1 MKAAVL
7 ERVGDPLRI
16 EELTIDPVRPG
27 EVRVAF
33 RAAGVCHSDVHQA
46 DGAWGDLDPI
56 VLGHEGA
63 GVIESVG
70 PGVRDFK
77 TGDRVTFDST
87 VYCNKC
93 DMCKAGHVN
102 LCASRRVLGVSC
114 EDYRLDGAFAEYVA
128 VPEYVLYRLP
138 DSVSF
143 QQAAMVEPLAIAYHA
158 ATRTPVTP
166 GVCTVIL
173 GVGTIGMLTLQVVR
187 AMGAETVIA
196 VDIDDEKLA
205 AALTKGATA
214 IVNSRDA
221 DVVRKILELT
231 PGGNGADLAYD
242 ATGITQ
248 TVEICLRS
256 LALNGKAV
264 LIGNLA
270 QKIDFPL
277 QWVVTRQ
284 ISLFGS
290 CASAGEY
297 NECLRLIEEGKVDV
311 DALISKVVPLSEGN
325 EWINRVYA
333 REPGLNKIVLLP

>member
-1 MKAAVL
+1 MKALVL
-7 ERVGDPLRI
+7 EEYKKFVYKDVP
-16 EELTIDPVRPG
+16 TPVPG
-27 EVRVAF
+27 EGEVLVRVKAC
-33 RAAGVCHSDVHQA
+33 AVCGSDVHGM
-46 DGAWGDLDPI
+46 DGSTGRRRPPI
-56 VLGHEGA
+56 IMGHEAA
-63 GVIESVG
+63 GVIESIG
-70 PGVRDFK
+70 PGVREFK
-77 TGDRVTFDST
+77 PGDRVTFDST
-87 VYCNKC
+87 IYCNHC
-93 DMCKAGHVN
+93 DMCSAGHVN

-158 ATRTPVTP
+158 VRRTPVTP
-166 GVCTVIL
+166 GACAVIL

-205 AALTKGATA
+205 IALTKDATA
-214 IVNSRDA
+214 VVNSKDA
-221 DVVRKILELT
+221 DVVRQILELT
-231 PGGNGADLAYD
+231 PGGSGADLAYD

-297 NECLRLIEEGKVDV
+297 KECLRLIEEGKVDV

-325 EWINRVYA
+325 EWINRVYE

>member
-1 MKAAVL
+1 MSTRMCRHLSLGRARCWCGWKACAVC
-7 ERVGDPLRI
+7 G
-16 EELTIDPVRPG
+16 
-27 EVRVAF
+27 
-33 RAAGVCHSDVHQA
+33 SDVHGM
-46 DGAWGDLDPI
+46 DGSTGRRRPPI
-56 VLGHEGA
+56 IMGHEAA

>member
-1 MKAAVL
+1 LSTRMCRHLSLGRARCWCGWKACAVC
-7 ERVGDPLRI
+7 G
-16 EELTIDPVRPG
+16 
-27 EVRVAF
+27 
-33 RAAGVCHSDVHQA
+33 SDVHGM
-46 DGAWGDLDPI
+46 DGSTGRRRPPI
-56 VLGHEGA
+56 IMGHEAA

>member
-1 MKAAVL
+1 MKALVL
-7 ERVGDPLRI
+7 EEYKKFVYRDVPTPVPGD
-16 EELTIDPVRPG
+16 G
-27 EVRVAF
+27 EVLVRVK
-33 RAAGVCHSDVHQA
+33 VCAVCGSDVHGM
-46 DGAWGDLDPI
+46 DGSTGRRQPPI
-56 VLGHEGA
+56 IMGHEAA
-63 GVIESVG
+63 GVIESAG
-70 PGVRDFK
+70 MGVRDFK
-77 TGDRVTFDST
+77 AGDRVTFDST
-87 VYCNKC
+87 IYCNHC

-114 EDYRLDGAFAEYVA
+114 EDYRLNGAFAEYVA

-138 DSVSF
+138 DSVSYL
-143 QQAAMVEPLAIAYHA
+143 QAAMVEPLAIAYHA

-166 GVCTVIL
+166 GACAVIL

-205 AALTKGATA
+205 TALAKGATA
-214 IVNSRDA
+214 VVNSKDA

-231 PGGNGADLAYD
+231 PGGNGAGLAYD

-297 NECLRLIEEGKVDV
+297 NQCLRLIEEGKVDV
-311 DALISKVVPLSEGN
+311 DALISKAVPLSEGN

>member
-1 MKAAVL
+1 MDGSTG
-7 ERVGDPLRI
+7 RR
-16 EELTIDPVRPG
+16 RP
-27 EVRVAF
+27 
-33 RAAGVCHSDVHQA
+33 
-46 DGAWGDLDPI
+46 PI
-56 VLGHEGA
+56 IMGHEAA